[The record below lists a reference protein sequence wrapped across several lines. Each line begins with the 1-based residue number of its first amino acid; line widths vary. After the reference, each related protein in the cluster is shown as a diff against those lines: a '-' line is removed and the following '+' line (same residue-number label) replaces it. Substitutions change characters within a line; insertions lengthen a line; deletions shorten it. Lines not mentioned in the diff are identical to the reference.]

1 MDSLSSQYSLKPPV
15 GDKTPTRWKNE
26 GWESGRFLYILIY
39 ELLAQFKTGYD

>member
-26 GWESGRFLYILIY
+26 GWEWALPLYINIWTTCTVQNRIWL
-39 ELLAQFKTGYD
+39 